1 MQDNSISEQINEI
14 KNLQPGW
21 FDGAGS
27 KYDDHTL
34 DYIKDFLI
42 KTFDNCGYTKQIYI
56 YPFPDQGVSVESDYN
71 NISVY
76 LCFYI
81 QEKFID
87 FHITNLYDDDKSVYE
102 SFPMKESSIELIKN
116 QLKNLEE

>member
-1 MQDNSISEQINEI
+1 MQNKSISDQINEL
-14 KNLQPGW
+14 KNLKPGW
-21 FDGAGS
+21 LDGAGS

-42 KTFDNCGYTKQIYI
+42 KLFDNCGYTKQIYI
-56 YPFPDQGVSVESDYN
+56 YSFPDIGVSVECDYN
-71 NISVY
+71 NITVC

-81 QEKFID
+81 EEKNID
-87 FHITNLYDDDKSVYE
+87 LCITNFYDDDKCVYE
-102 SFPMKESSIELIKN
+102 TFPMKESSIELIKS